1 MDLSNPGAHRV
12 RRWRCSDPRKS
23 DFDSF
28 GKLCEQARRDR
39 IDLGARGFY
48 ITPGVDFNR
57 ETGRGT
63 PFLYFTQGA
72 AVAEV

>member
-1 MDLSNPGAHRV
+1 MASSATA
-12 RRWRCSDPRKS
+12 RKS
-23 DFDSF
+23 EYRIPF

-57 ETGRGT
+57 ETGKGN

-72 AVAEV
+72 AVAEVLIDRFTGD